1 MELTMQRMR
10 RILVFAMATAMLG
23 WTEQATA
30 DCVFGAKSK
39 TSFTRLDSHT
49 IILSGG
55 YGRDILVKTFC
66 FIYSS
71 SNVTVLKD
79 SFCSYESAV
88 LYVDGEV
95 CDARSVQKL
104 D

>member
-1 MELTMQRMR
+1 MTTPIPGVAAAVIG
-10 RILVFAMATAMLG
+10 ILLLLSPQVAL
-23 WTEQATA
+23 A
-30 DCVFGAKSK
+30 DCVNGAKSK

-49 IILSGG
+49 VILSGG
-55 YGRDILVKTFC
+55 YGPRILVKTFC

-79 SFCSYESAV
+79 SFCSHESAV
-88 LYVDGEV
+88 LYIDEEV